1 MSRDAVRLANRLKHR
16 HLMLLVN
23 IDRHK
28 SLTRVAAQT
37 GISQPAVTK
46 ALAELED
53 IFGAPLFLRTGSGLQ
68 PTQLGNLALVRAR
81 HMLSDLDLWEREVE
95 ALQAGRSAHL
105 HVGVVPYVSSA
116 LLTAAISQLHQ
127 RHGVT
132 LSLHRATTDHLV
144 PMLRQHELDCIIS
157 RATST
162 VMHED
167 LIHRVLQC
175 QARGHRLQPGRGQL
189 GRGRQEAPG
198 NPAQV
203 RHEPGRSRRPA
214 LVARRKPDW
223 AAVAALDWVLP
234 AANTP
239 TRQLIV
245 EHFIRAG
252 LQPPSPVL
260 EAYSTDVIEGILS
273 QNESS
278 ISVVPEDIARELCQR
293 GRLGMVPW
301 DFGWELPP
309 INLIRRKREQALT
322 AESQFSDIL
331 LDLCANAAAPVP
343 AQA

>member
-81 HMLSDLDLWEREVE
+81 HMLSDLDLWEREGE

-127 RHGVT
+127 RYGVT

-167 LIHRVLQC
+167 LIHRVLYRQ
-175 QARGHRLQPGRGQL
+175 RPRLVAHGRL
-189 GRGRQEAPG
+189 
-198 NPAQV
+198 AQ
-203 RHEPGRSRRPA
+203 R
-214 LVARRKPDW
+214 LARRKPDW

-301 DFGWELPP
+301 EFGWELPP

-331 LDLCANAAAPVP
+331 LDLCANSAAPVP